1 MAKLQ
6 KIVPKLQNY
15 TPRNAK
21 NKKKN
26 LEVDCLLRIF
36 AGNMIYEIFSSLPL
50 MVCMVMVIQLIL
62 TYRRRTGKAIVWLL
76 SWAIATLLLYSCHFI
91 YFNHYS
97 KLLPFTD
104 TIYVTM
110 NLLVYPLFLLYISAI
125 TDRAP
130 LSKQKSFLW
139 SAFTPPLLAGVI
151 VGSLYATMD
160 AHEAKAFISNYL
172 YRGYESSLTGLALIQ
187 AWAHIVCHIIFAIQ
201 VAIVIIRGFRRI
213 RRFNKTIQQLYADTE
228 NKEIVEIPT
237 ILILFVVTSL
247 VSTIVNVLGRQIFVD
262 SIIISLPSLAF
273 SALIFALSWVG
284 MHQDFTIQ
292 DIPEEQ
298 EKETNDNNE
307 NIAVTPSNQS
317 IQIYEKLE
325 SMMNEQQTYLKNDL
339 LLNDVA
345 KQLGTNRTYLL
356 SALNSCA
363 HMTFKEYINRKRIA
377 HAEHLMAQNPLTPK
391 TEIATLSGY
400 NSMSSF
406 YRNFGLYHSK

>member
-1 MAKLQ
+1 MV
-6 KIVPKLQNY
+6 I
-15 TPRNAK
+15 
-21 NKKKN
+21 
-26 LEVDCLLRIF
+26 EWLLRNF
-36 AGNMIYEIFSSLPL
+36 ADNMIYQLLTALPP
-50 MVCMVMVIQLIL
+50 MVCVVMVIQLTL
-62 TYRRRTGKAIVWLL
+62 TYRRRTGKAIGWLL
-76 SWAIATLLLYSCHFI
+76 SWAIATLLLYSCHYI
-91 YFNHYS
+91 YFNHHS
-97 KLLPFTD
+97 DLLPFSD
-104 TIYVTM
+104 TIYVAM

-125 TDRAP
+125 TDRTP
-130 LSKQKSFLW
+130 LSRQKSFLW
-139 SAFTPPLLAGVI
+139 SAFTPPILAAI
-151 VGSLYATMD
+151 VVGCLYAAMD
-160 AHEAKAFISNYL
+160 SKESVVFLNKYL
-172 YRGYESSLTGLALIQ
+172 YREYESSLKGLPFLQ
-187 AWAHIVCHIIFAIQ
+187 AWAHIICHITFAIQ
-201 VAIVIIRGFRRI
+201 VVVVIIKGIRRI

-237 ILILFVVTSL
+237 ILILFIVTSL

-345 KQLGTNRTYLL
+345 KLLGTNRTYLL
-356 SALNSCA
+356 QALSACA

-377 HAEHLMAQNPLTPK
+377 HAEQLMAQYPQKPK

-406 YRNFGLYHSK
+406 YRNYSLYHS